1 MKTLLLERFKTRQ
14 TKEFQCDNREQPL
27 KSILK
32 IKPKERYYSQFT
44 PLLADLDS
52 YSCVV
57 RDEQADVLR
66 ISLVNMA
73 IYEFYLFA
81 FGLSGTFPVSRIFV
95 YNCDR
100 CNYVHDHDCG
110 DHEIWKENH
119 LYCYELTLP
128 AATEREEYQQKILN
142 DLHNKF
148 HLEVRIEKEQVV
160 SDVYFN
166 EIMGCPAATSWHEQ
180 TVMTIKP
187 RIMMSC

>member
-14 TKEFQCDNREQPL
+14 TREFQSHNREQLL

-32 IKPKERYYSQFT
+32 IKPRERYYSQFI
-44 PLLADLDS
+44 PLLEDLDS

-57 RDEQADVLR
+57 RDEHADVLR

-81 FGLSGTFPVSRIFV
+81 FGLSGAFPVSRIFV

-100 CNYVHDHDCG
+100 CHYVHDQECG
-110 DHEIWKENH
+110 DLRVSKKNH

-128 AATEREEYQQKILN
+128 AATEREEYQQRILN
-142 DLHNKF
+142 DLNTRF
-148 HLEVRIEKEQVV
+148 HLEVRLEKEQVV
-160 SDVYFN
+160 SDIYFN
-166 EIMGCPAATSWHEQ
+166 EMMGCPAATSWHEQ

-187 RIMMSC
+187 MVMMS